1 MYVLLRKE
9 CEIIKLQES
18 LERSLNNNAQ
28 EEELDEFVQ
37 EDSDDCT
44 IDSEFNDTLEE
55 HDDEWGS
62 NESDHYEEED
72 ENVEEEKNKEEEEVV
87 NEYRSIFENLDTN
100 PFEWWKNHKM
110 EFPVIAHLA
119 RKYLIIPATS
129 VPSERL
135 FSDAGNHIT
144 NKRGSMEPNTLKK
157 SSF

>member
-87 NEYRSIFENLDTN
+87 NEYRSIFESIQS
-100 PFEWWKNHKM
+100 HKEIM
-110 EFPVIAHLA
+110 LILKSLIFLHVHL
-119 RKYLIIPATS
+119 
-129 VPSERL
+129 
-135 FSDAGNHIT
+135 F
-144 NKRGSMEPNTLKK
+144 
-157 SSF
+157 